1 MVMNKTNSILFLVIL
16 SGVLSCNKS
25 KNKITPVCDGSSPTY
40 NSFVANFISTNCA
53 SCHDYSTYAKLSA
66 ITQSGA
72 FTQFVLTDQSMPKN
86 SSISDADLNK
96 LQCWVDNGFPEN

>member
-1 MVMNKTNSILFLVIL
+1 MNKSGSILFLVIL

-25 KNKITPVCDGSSPTY
+25 KNKITPLCDGSSPTY
-40 NSFVANFISTNCA
+40 NSFVASLISTNCA
-53 SCHDYSTYAKLSA
+53 SCHDYSTYAKLST

-72 FTQFVLTDQSMPKN
+72 FTQYVLTEQSMPKK
-86 SSISDADLNK
+86 SSLSESDLHK